1 MINIAIL
8 VLATFVITSM
18 FSARAIQARL
28 RDLENNKANTSD
40 LTALANRVA
49 VLEAKPYLS
58 DITG

>member
-8 VLATFVITSM
+8 VLSTLVITSM
-18 FSARAIQARL
+18 FSARAMQARL
-28 RDLENNKANTSD
+28 RDLENNKANTTD
-40 LTALANRVA
+40 LSALANRVT